1 VAVTPT
7 HAAALEY
14 AEHGWFVLPVWWPQ
28 PDGTCACGNPTC
40 KDIGKHPITT
50 RGQHDATTDLQ
61 LVERWWAQWPNAN
74 IGGALAPSQLI
85 AFDIDKPE
93 AYAAWDEIEKKYG
106 ELNTTVQIS
115 GSGCHHVIFKR
126 PPFAIRG
133 SYDKRITLRGNNFIV
148 LAPSVHKSGGQYRWQ
163 DGRAPWQVPPAEMPP
178 ALAESLKRPEQAP
191 SAQNHDYPAA
201 SPEVLQAAQEALL
214 RHKPE
219 IKGTSPQG
227 HMRTAWGILVND
239 FALSPVEATPLIRA
253 YNAMCSPPYPEDK
266 LFSSPCRP
274 VQTWNNPRGIQRD
287 RIYNKA
293 QMEIAGYGPP
303 PAPRNRAQR
312 ITDVAKQDEP
322 PVRVIPTGI
331 EELDKLTRGGIRTRR
346 VVGVVGPPSMG
357 KSAFVGSIAL
367 NVQRVMPVLH
377 FSTELPRKEVQVRYA
392 APSVGF
398 PWSDGL
404 EGRVPKDVIEQ
415 AVAPLNIWI
424 IGSDDYDRDNPIVSL
439 RAEALIIRDQ
449 TGVAPLIIVDYVQ
462 QLARGSADHV
472 RHRVGEL
479 TLALR
484 MLSQELDCPII
495 AVFTTSRGWYGNS
508 KEVERVRATNDP
520 VAYLATA
527 KEAGEIEYDCGTLIF
542 LDLDMLRDGPIKPC
556 RGAVARCRDGMVG
569 FVGLRA
575 NLATGLWVGDPS
587 AAAEVSSEE
596 RAAKRDSA
604 KLEQA
609 CASLLDL
616 IVKMP
621 GRPWREIRTAL
632 KADYR
637 MADAAKAYLLET
649 GKIECGRETYVDH
662 LRRQK
667 TRDTLRLR
675 EENAAPDVIE
685 EESEP

>member
-1 VAVTPT
+1 MTTPT

-14 AEHGWFVLPVWWPQ
+14 ARHGWHVLPVWWPN
-28 PDGTCACGNPTC
+28 PDGSCGCGNPTC

-50 RGQHDATTDLQ
+50 RGQHDATTDLRQ
-61 LVERWWAQWPNAN
+61 VEAWWAQYPSAN
-74 IGGALAPSQLI
+74 IGGALAPSDLI

-93 AYAAWDEIEKKYG
+93 SYAAWDEIEKQHPG
-106 ELNTTVQIS
+106 INTTVQVS

-148 LAPSVHKSGGQYRWQ
+148 LAPSLHKSGGRYAWQ
-163 DGRAPWQVPPAEMPP
+163 DGRAPWQVPPAQMPP
-178 ALAESLKRPEQAP
+178 ALAESLKRPEQAQ
-191 SAQNHDYPAA
+191 SLGNHDYPPAT
-201 SPEVLQAAQEALL
+201 PEVLQAAQEALL

-219 IKGTSPQG
+219 VKGVSPQG
-227 HMRTAWGILVND
+227 HMRVAWGILVND
-239 FALSPVEATPLIRA
+239 YALSPAEAAPLIRA

-274 VQTWNNPRGIQRD
+274 VQPWNNPRGLQRD

-293 QMEIAGYGPP
+293 QLEIAGYGPP
-303 PAPRNRAQR
+303 VPRNRAQR
-312 ITDVAKQDEP
+312 IAEVAKQDEP
-322 PVRVIPTGI
+322 PVRVIPTGL
-331 EELDKLTRGGIRTRR
+331 EDLDKLLRGGIRTRR

-367 NVQRVMPVLH
+367 NVQRSLPVLH

-404 EGRVPKDVIEQ
+404 EGRIPKDVIER

-424 IGSDDYDRDNPIVSL
+424 IGADDYDRNDPIGSL
-439 RAEALIIRDQ
+439 RAEAIAIREA
-449 TGVAPLIIVDYVQ
+449 TGTAPLIIVDYVQ
-462 QLARGSADHV
+462 MLARGSADSV
-472 RHRVGEL
+472 RHKVGEL

-484 MLSQELDCPII
+484 TLAQELDCPVI
-495 AVFTTSRGWYGNS
+495 AVFTTSRGWYGSS
-508 KEVERVRATNDP
+508 KEVERVRAANDP

-527 KEAGEIEYDCGTLIF
+527 KEAGEIEYDCAVLIF
-542 LDLDMLRDGPIKPC
+542 LDLDMLRDGAIKPC

-596 RAAKRDSA
+596 RAAKRDA
-604 KLEQA
+604 DKLEGA
-609 CASLLDL
+609 CTKLLETVDN
-616 IVKMP
+616 MP
-621 GRPWREIRTAL
+621 GRSWNELKLASKLEWKTAEAARRHLVATDVLESVRVSTTDALCRRTV
-632 KADYR
+632 Y
-637 MADAAKAYLLET
+637 
-649 GKIECGRETYVDH
+649 
-662 LRRQK
+662 
-667 TRDTLRLR
+667 DTLRRR
-675 EENAAPDVIE
+675 ESNAAPDVE
-685 EESEP
+685 PGESP